1 MSLSLSCARATIT
14 KVIPDRKADDD
25 GAKYTTVA
33 LRIEV
38 KCSTDILAEFHPS
51 LKDALFRREGGVRF
65 PPMKE
70 VGWEGTR
77 RGVDLA
83 IRPAPDLKP
92 AVTLADVKL
101 RDFRLKAISEGTQDL
116 VAMRFTADVENPSA
130 PVGRILEYLKE
141 HAWVDVKGGGE
152 LDLAPP
158 SARERIPELKDA
170 PDSDTKVTI
179 TGAGVTVE
187 TTAGELAGD
196 AGGAPPVVTTAPA
209 SQPAATEASMAASVT
224 AVRKLQIRR
233 MGAQEK
239 LATYNDEVLRAAI
252 AAEEAAPN
260 CRPLMVAMLRG
271 ELERRAEAKS

>member
-14 KVIPDRKADDD
+14 KVVPDRKSDDD
-25 GAKYTTVA
+25 GAKFTTVA
-33 LRIEV
+33 LKVEV

-51 LKDALFRREGGVRF
+51 LKDALFKREGGVRF

-77 RGVDLA
+77 RNVDFS

-101 RDFRLKAISEGTQDL
+101 RDFKLKAISEGTQDL
-116 VAMRFTADVENPSA
+116 VSLRFVADVENPTA

-141 HAWVDVKGGGE
+141 SAWIDVKGGGE

-158 SARERIPELKDA
+158 SARTEIEGLGTPDPEASPTGEPKFVYG
-170 PDSDTKVTI
+170 TVVNVTR
-179 TGAGVTVE
+179 GAVE
-187 TTAGELAGD
+187 TLA
-196 AGGAPPVVTTAPA
+196 A
-209 SQPAATEASMAASVT
+209 AATEQQVVQ
-224 AVRKLQIRR
+224 VRKLQVRK

-239 LATYNDEVLRAAI
+239 LATYSDEVLRAAI
-252 AAEEAAPN
+252 AAEQEASNA
-260 CRPLMVAMLRG
+260 RPLMVAMLEG
-271 ELERRAEAKS
+271 ELKRRAHNQSTAS

>member
-14 KVIPDRKADDD
+14 KLVPDRKSDDD
-25 GAKYTTVA
+25 GAKFTTVA
-33 LRIEV
+33 LKVEV
-38 KCSTDILAEFHPS
+38 KCSPDILAEFHPS
-51 LKDALFRREGGVRF
+51 LRDALFRRDGGVRF

-101 RDFRLKAISEGTQDL
+101 RDFKLKAISEGTQDL
-116 VAMRFTADVENPSA
+116 VAMRFVADVENPSA

-141 HAWVDVKGGGE
+141 HAWGDVKGGGE

-170 PDSDTKVTI
+170 PD
-179 TGAGVTVE
+179 
-187 TTAGELAGD
+187 
-196 AGGAPPVVTTAPA
+196 GGCAPPVHTTTPA
-209 SQPAATEASMAASVT
+209 SQPPATEAAIAASVT

-271 ELERRAEAKS
+271 ELERRAEAKP

>member
-14 KVIPDRKADDD
+14 KVTPDRKADDD

-33 LRIEV
+33 LKVEV
-38 KCSTDILAEFHPS
+38 KCSPDILAEFHPS

-92 AVTLADVKL
+92 HVTLADVKL
-101 RDFRLKAISEGTQDL
+101 RDFKLKAISEGTQDL
-116 VAMRFTADVENPSA
+116 VAMRFVADVENPSA

-141 HAWVDVKGGGE
+141 NAWIDVQGGGE

-158 SARERIPELKDA
+158 SARTEIEGLKDA
-170 PDSDTKVTI
+170 PLDDTKVTI
-179 TGAGVTVE
+179 TVGKTTVE
-187 TTAGELAGD
+187 TTADELA
-196 AGGAPPVVTTAPA
+196 TL
-209 SQPAATEASMAASVT
+209 AAKVT
-224 AVRKLQIRR
+224 AKQVSEIRKLQIRR

-239 LATYNDEVLRAAI
+239 LVTYNDEVLRAAI
-252 AAEEAAPN
+252 AAESEASN
-260 CRPLMVAMLRG
+260 CRPMFVAMIEA
-271 ELERRAEAKS
+271 ELERRASEGRA

>member
-158 SARERIPELKDA
+158 SARTEIEGLKDEPRPDPRVAA
-170 PDSDTKVTI
+170 PM
-179 TGAGVTVE
+179 
-187 TTAGELAGD
+187 
-196 AGGAPPVVTTAPA
+196 PVPTP
-209 SQPAATEASMAASVT
+209 SLGEASMKGSVDQ
-224 AVRKLQIRR
+224 VRKLQIRR

>member
-14 KVIPDRKADDD
+14 KVVPDRKSDDD

-187 TTAGELAGD
+187 TTASELAGL
-196 AGGAPPVVTTAPA
+196 AQKVTEKQVA
-209 SQPAATEASMAASVT
+209 Q
-224 AVRKLQIRR
+224 VRKLQIRR

-252 AAEEAAPN
+252 AAEQAAPN
-260 CRPLMVAMLRG
+260 CRPLMVAMLEG
-271 ELERRAEAKS
+271 ELKRRAEAKS

>member
-14 KVIPDRKADDD
+14 KVTPDRKADDD

-33 LRIEV
+33 LKVEV
-38 KCSTDILAEFHPS
+38 KCSPDILAEFHPS

-92 AVTLADVKL
+92 HVTLADVKL
-101 RDFRLKAISEGTQDL
+101 RDFKLKAISEGTQDL
-116 VAMRFTADVENPSA
+116 VAMRFVADVENPSA

-141 HAWVDVKGGGE
+141 NAWIDVKGGGE

-158 SARERIPELKDA
+158 SARTEIEGLKDTPPPPPPA
-170 PDSDTKVTI
+170 QTAAEV
-179 TGAGVTVE
+179 AG
-187 TTAGELAGD
+187 
-196 AGGAPPVVTTAPA
+196 
-209 SQPAATEASMAASVT
+209 QVT
-224 AVRKLQIRR
+224 AIRKLQIRR

-239 LATYNDEVLRAAI
+239 LVTYNDEVLRAAI
-252 AAEEAAPN
+252 AAESEASN
-260 CRPLMVAMLRG
+260 CRPMFVAMIEA
-271 ELERRAEAKS
+271 ELERRAGEGRT

>member
-14 KVIPDRKADDD
+14 KIVPDRKADND
-25 GAKYTTVA
+25 GAKFTTVS
-33 LRIEV
+33 LRVEV
-38 KCSTDILAEFHPS
+38 KCSPDILAEFHPT
-51 LKDALFRREGGVRF
+51 LRDALFRREGGVRF

-92 AVTLADVKL
+92 AITLADVKL
-101 RDFRLKAISEGTQDL
+101 RDFKLKPITEGTQDL
-116 VAMRFTADVENPSA
+116 VAMRFVADVENPSA

-141 HAWVDVKGGGE
+141 STWIDVIGGGE

-158 SARERIPELKDA
+158 SARTKIEGLDEERDV
-170 PDSDTKVTI
+170 KVTI

-187 TTAGELAGD
+187 TTGSELASL
-196 AGGAPPVVTTAPA
+196 AAKVTEKQVA
-209 SQPAATEASMAASVT
+209 E
-224 AVRKLQIRR
+224 VRKLQVRR

-239 LATYNDEVLRAAI
+239 LITYNDDVLRAAI
-252 AAEEAAPN
+252 AAEQEASN
-260 CRPLMVAMLRG
+260 VRPLMVAMLEA
-271 ELERRAEAKS
+271 ELERRHQETK